1 MSVRCRQSRACS
13 TRHTSSYSPVIL
25 SWRPGILPSLRPTPT
40 ARRLFTYPYGRR
52 GPSLRVALP
61 PRPNP
66 FYCQQLTSPPPP
78 SSSGLGSPPKHYF
91 ESNPFCLLL
100 NVINSQILKCPK
112 SYFLLKHQP
121 FLGHT
126 NMKYTTIFDQ
136 PISFRTYLW
145 QEV

>member
-1 MSVRCRQSRACS
+1 MINHHALLKEIHLPINFISSFEKTNTAYQLSSLFCHVKLPYAMPHGS
-13 TRHTSSYSPVIL
+13 TNTL
-25 SWRPGILPSLRPTPT
+25 NG
-40 ARRLFTYPYGRR
+40 A
-52 GPSLRVALP
+52 
-61 PRPNP
+61 
-66 FYCQQLTSPPPP
+66 
-78 SSSGLGSPPKHYF
+78 KHYF

-100 NVINSQILKCPK
+100 NVIKSQILKCPK